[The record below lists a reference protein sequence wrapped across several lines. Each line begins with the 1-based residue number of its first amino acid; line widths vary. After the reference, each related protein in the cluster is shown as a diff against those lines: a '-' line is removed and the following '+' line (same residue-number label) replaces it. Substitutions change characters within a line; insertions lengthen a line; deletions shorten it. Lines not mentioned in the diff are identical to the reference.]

1 MSVTIKSE
9 PIVGVVELSS
19 DDEETVST
27 LSTINNGIP
36 NNEIPNNEM
45 PNNEIPNN
53 GIPNIGPTG
62 RSSTP
67 VTQCSICLDNLT
79 NECHTNSCSHLFC
92 FKCLQRWS
100 YVSLTDP

>member
-1 MSVTIKSE
+1 MSVTIESE
-9 PIVGVVELSS
+9 PIIGVVELSS
-19 DDEETVST
+19 DDEEAVST
-27 LSTINNGIP
+27 LSTINN
-36 NNEIPNNEM
+36 EI

-53 GIPNIGPTG
+53 GIPNEIPNNGPTG

-100 YVSLTDP
+100 YVSLTDSL